1 MNNKVIF
8 YNPNDAASF
17 IELYEGYRSN
27 AYKCSAGVYTI
38 GIGHTKGVKQGDK
51 ITRQKAYELFSQDLI
66 NTHNDLINLVKVP
79 INEKQFIA
87 LMSFVYNFG
96 MTKCRTYSIFDDINR
111 GDFITAARKFTDYR
125 SPGSASEKGLT
136 KRRLAEQRL
145 FVSNMNL
152 DP

>member
-8 YNPNDAASF
+8 YDPNLAASF
-17 IELYEGYRSN
+17 IELYEGFRTN
-27 AYKCSAGVYTI
+27 AYKCSANVWTI

-51 ITRQKAYELFSQDLI
+51 ITRQKAYEFFSQDLI

-96 MTKCRTYSIFDDINR
+96 MTKCRTYSIFDDINK

-125 SPGSASEKGLT
+125 SPNTSSEKGLT

-145 FVSNMNL
+145 FVANMNL

>member
-1 MNNKVIF
+1 MNNKVVF
-8 YNPNDAASF
+8 YDPNLAAQF
-17 IELYEGYRSN
+17 IKLYEGYRFN
-27 AYKCSAGVYTI
+27 AYKCSAGIYTI

-96 MTKCRTYSIFDDINR
+96 MSK
-111 GDFITAARKFTDYR
+111 
-125 SPGSASEKGLT
+125 
-136 KRRLAEQRL
+136 
-145 FVSNMNL
+145 
-152 DP
+152 